1 MLTNMMEFTN
11 LLSLGI
17 IKEIKKKIVQD
28 HLKFLLKKSKIEY
41 LKKYKKNNKIIDLF
55 IISEIISGIICFAFC
70 SNKNKAELYLS
81 NMVL

>member
-1 MLTNMMEFTN
+1 MEFTN

-55 IISEIISGIICFAFC
+55 IS
-70 SNKNKAELYLS
+70 YLI
-81 NMVL
+81 